1 MVTYEKFAS
10 ELLAKGIDKAII
22 DKLIEEYGIVKHEY
36 LNGDD
41 EKVVLHSAKFSDLTL
56 ALIKNKETGQ
66 PVDINTIHFD
76 EIFKEILNY
85 PKATPE
91 QTILTLAIP
100 RVAVS
105 IQTIRN
111 KKNVAHTKTIDP
123 CFIDS
128 YYCLASCDWILSEL
142 AMLFYTSNP
151 KEARELVDTF
161 LRKKVPL
168 VEEFE
173 GQSIV
178 ILKDNM
184 TLFEESMLTLYH
196 FYPERRT
203 NAFLLQ
209 QLKSKNVYAVLD
221 NAENRKLIHRNSE
234 GNKLT
239 LLGIQYVEKLL
250 TKQTK

>member
-1 MVTYEKFAS
+1 MVTYDLFAS
-10 ELLAKGIDKAII
+10 ELVSKGIDKAIVN
-22 DKLIEEYGIVKHEY
+22 KLIEEYGIVKHEY

-66 PVDINTIHFD
+66 PVDINEIHFD
-76 EIFKEILNY
+76 EMFKEILNY

-128 YYCLASCDWILSEL
+128 YYCLSSCDWILSEL

-151 KEARELVDTF
+151 KEAKKLVDTF

-173 GQSIV
+173 DKSVV
-178 ILKDNM
+178 ILTDNM
-184 TLFEESMLTLYH
+184 TLFEETLLTLYH
-196 FYPERRT
+196 FYPERLT
-203 NAFLLQ
+203 NSFLLPL
-209 QLKSKNVYAVLD
+209 LKSKNLYSVLD
-221 NAENRKLIHRNSE
+221 NAEIRKLIHRNAE
-234 GNKLT
+234 GSKLT

-250 TKQTK
+250 TKLT